1 MECLFIDDG
10 SPDGTSEII
19 TKNEY
24 FNSKVFLINRESKKG
39 YASACIEGFKWTF
52 DKDYNFIIQMDADF
66 SHSFEDLINLQE
78 YAINYDLV
86 IGSRYIDG
94 GKTLGWNLFRTY
106 LSKYANV
113 FARLMTRS
121 DIRDL
126 TSGFRIYSA
135 KIIEKINFEEINS
148 EGYGFLVEVLDKIIH
163 KNFSIKE
170 VPITFND
177 RKFGESKMSGSVIY
191 DGIKTTIKIGYK
203 NYKLN

>member
-1 MECLFIDDG
+1 
-10 SPDGTSEII
+10 
-19 TKNEY
+19 
-24 FNSKVFLINRESKKG
+24 
-39 YASACIEGFKWTF
+39 
-52 DKDYNFIIQMDADF
+52 
-66 SHSFEDLINLQE
+66 
-78 YAINYDLV
+78 
-86 IGSRYIDG
+86 
-94 GKTLGWNLFRTY
+94 
-106 LSKYANV
+106 
-113 FARLMTRS
+113 MTRS